1 MNIRI
6 LQLLEGAQ
14 AARGLTVIIDVFR
27 AFSVEAYAMAGG
39 AKEIWAVGDI
49 EKAYEMKKTYPDAL
63 LVGERGGMKCEGFDC
78 GNSPSEIV
86 KLNLKDQT
94 LIHTTSAG
102 TQGIANALHADE
114 IISGSLVNASAIAKY
129 IREKNPDEVSLV
141 CMGLAGKTQT
151 DEDTLC
157 AEYIKALL
165 EGQNPDITDRMNA
178 LAETTGKKF
187 FDPARQAAF
196 PQADFGMC
204 IQLNKFDFVLRA
216 EAENDAWRMR
226 RI

>member
-49 EKAYEMKKTYPDAL
+49 EKAYEMKKEYPDAL
-63 LVGERGGMKCEGFDC
+63 LAGERGGMRCEGFDC
-78 GNSPSEIV
+78 GNSPSEIA
-86 KLNLKDQT
+86 KIDLNGKT

-114 IISGSLVNASAIAKY
+114 IITGSLVNASAIVEY
-129 IREKNPDEVSLV
+129 IRKQNPEEVSLV
-141 CMGLAGKTQT
+141 CMGLAGKDQT
-151 DEDTLC
+151 EEDTLC
-157 AEYIKALL
+157 AEYIEALL
-165 EGQNPDITDRMNA
+165 EGKNPDITAEMND
-178 LAETTGKKF
+178 LANTSGKKF
-187 FDPARQAAF
+187 FDPSKQAAF

-204 IQLNKFDFVLRA
+204 IQLNRFDFVIRA
-216 EAENDAWRMR
+216 EAENGAWRMR
-226 RI
+226 RV